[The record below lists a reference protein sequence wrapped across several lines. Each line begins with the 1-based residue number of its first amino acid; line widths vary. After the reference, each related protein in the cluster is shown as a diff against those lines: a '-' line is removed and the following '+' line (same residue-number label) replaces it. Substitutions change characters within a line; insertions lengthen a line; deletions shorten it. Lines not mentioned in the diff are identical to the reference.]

1 MTAIVGMLCNDGV
14 VIGADSSS
22 TFSTGRE
29 RTIEQPSE
37 KISIIGGSIIIA
49 GTGQVG
55 LDQRFTEVVSGV
67 WSNKQF
73 QQGTPMQ
80 IAKVLSANGINDFA
94 STGLSPGA
102 YGALVA
108 YPNNKKPCLCEFAIS
123 DFQPE
128 MKTADRIW
136 YCSMGS
142 GQNITDPFLAFM
154 RSVFWADGRQPNVR
168 EGVFATAWALEHV
181 VDCNP
186 GGVDG
191 PISIAVLERNRNNLA
206 ARRIRDEELDEI
218 REHIDEAKTR
228 LRDFIVDFQ
237 LDEVPE
243 IPKPDD

>member
-1 MTAIVGMLCNDGV
+1 MTAIVGMLCSDGV

-37 KISIIGGSIIIA
+37 KISIIDGRIIIA
-49 GTGQVG
+49 GTGQLG
-55 LDQRFTEVVSGV
+55 LGQRFVEVVSDV
-67 WSNKQF
+67 WNNEKF
-73 QQGTPMQ
+73 QGTPLQ
-80 IAKVLSANGINDFA
+80 IAKGLCVNGIQDFA
-94 STGLSPGA
+94 STGASMGE

-108 YPNNKKPCLCEFAIS
+108 YPAEGKPCLCEFAIT

-154 RSVFWADGRQPNVR
+154 RNVFWTDGRQPNVR

-191 PISIAVLERNRNNLA
+191 PISIAVLEVKKKNLS
-206 ARRIRDEELDEI
+206 ARRIKDEELSEI

-228 LRDFIVDFQ
+228 LRDFIIHLQSD
-237 LDEVPE
+237 DVPE

>member
-29 RTIEQPSE
+29 HTIEQPSE
-37 KISIIGGSIIIA
+37 KISIIDNSIIIA

-55 LDQRFTEVVSGV
+55 LDQRFTEVVSDA
-67 WSNKQF
+67 WSKKQF
-73 QQGTPMQ
+73 QGTPMQ

-94 STGLSPGA
+94 STQAPKEA

-108 YPNNKKPCLCEFAIS
+108 YPLKKKPCLCEFALS

-154 RSVFWADGRQPNVR
+154 RSVFWTDGRQPNVR

-191 PISIAVLERNRNNLA
+191 PISIAVLERNRNNLV

>member
-14 VIGADSSS
+14 VIDADSSS

-94 STGLSPGA
+94 STMDYLRGHTVPLWLILITRNPVYA
-102 YGALVA
+102 NLQ
-108 YPNNKKPCLCEFAIS
+108 YPIF
-123 DFQPE
+123 
-128 MKTADRIW
+128 
-136 YCSMGS
+136 
-142 GQNITDPFLAFM
+142 
-154 RSVFWADGRQPNVR
+154 
-168 EGVFATAWALEHV
+168 
-181 VDCNP
+181 
-186 GGVDG
+186 
-191 PISIAVLERNRNNLA
+191 NL
-206 ARRIRDEELDEI
+206 
-218 REHIDEAKTR
+218 K
-228 LRDFIVDFQ
+228 
-237 LDEVPE
+237 
-243 IPKPDD
+243 